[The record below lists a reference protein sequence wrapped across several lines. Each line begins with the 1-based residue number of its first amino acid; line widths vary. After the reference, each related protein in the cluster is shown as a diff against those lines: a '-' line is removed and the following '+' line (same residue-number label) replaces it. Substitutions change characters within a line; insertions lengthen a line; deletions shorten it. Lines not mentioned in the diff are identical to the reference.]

1 MEKSIGIGWGDFS
14 KSAKILIITNLVY
27 AFVLP
32 VVDIFVASY
41 IMRNSNDP
49 AKVMLYQLAIYSGI
63 PLTFLVNG
71 YLLNRIDVKKLF
83 SLGMLLSGVS
93 MVVMMSLDKIS
104 YLGLTMAGLIM
115 GMSFG
120 LYWSNRDY
128 LVLTTTTDFTRNFYY
143 GLDTFCYT
151 VTGVLVPIMVG
162 WYLVNGDSMANEGV
176 NLRYQMVT
184 VVVFA
189 ITILAS
195 VIFHMG
201 SYEKPKSEKF
211 LYFKFHPV
219 WKKMI
224 QMSYLKGLA
233 QGFIVTAPAMLMM
246 TFFGSEGTLGT
257 AQSVGALIAAF
268 IMLLLGKY
276 SKPKHRLAIFS
287 VGLVCFFLA
296 AFFNG
301 LLFNATGVILFML
314 FLLIARPILDIA
326 YFPIQ
331 LKLIDVMAKFE
342 GRNEFSYILN
352 HEFGLY
358 VGRFIGALTFL
369 ALAYFG
375 STEIAL
381 RYALLIIGTLQL
393 ISIIIAKQ
401 LLKKQKELE
410 HEME

>member
-14 KSAKILIITNLVY
+14 RSAKILIITNLVY

-41 IMRNSNDP
+41 IMRNSNEP

-93 MVVMMSLDKIS
+93 MVVMMSLDEIS

-331 LKLIDVMAKFE
+331 LKLIDVLAKFE